1 MLFYTKLLCFFK
13 KIPKVNNEY
22 LKILSFKVFIMQ
34 SIDTMIFYG
43 KRVCAYRMRV
53 NRVYDRKSFLGPS
66 DYGIKKSQ
74 IIAKELGKY

>member
-1 MLFYTKLLCFFK
+1 
-13 KIPKVNNEY
+13 
-22 LKILSFKVFIMQ
+22 MQ

-43 KRVCAYRMRV
+43 KRVYAYRIRV